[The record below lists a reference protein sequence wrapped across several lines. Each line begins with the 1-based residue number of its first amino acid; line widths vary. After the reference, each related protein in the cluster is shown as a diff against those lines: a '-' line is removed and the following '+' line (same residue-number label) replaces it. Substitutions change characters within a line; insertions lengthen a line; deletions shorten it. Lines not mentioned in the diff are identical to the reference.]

1 MKNNLIK
8 ILAANPL
15 MRVGDVTYNT
25 EQITA
30 VIDQCKDSG
39 LIVFPELSLTGYTCA
54 DLFQSDLLLDQAQ
67 RSLVKIAV
75 GTKDMKLTVVV
86 GLPVRFDNCIYN
98 CGAVISRGSI
108 KAIVPKSYLPNYS
121 EFYECRWFVSGK
133 T

>member
-54 DLFQSDLLLDQAQ
+54 DLFQSDLLLNQAQ

-75 GTKDMKLTVVV
+75 GTKDLKL
-86 GLPVRFDNCIYN
+86 I
-98 CGAVISRGSI
+98 
-108 KAIVPKSYLPNYS
+108 
-121 EFYECRWFVSGK
+121 
-133 T
+133 